1 MQLDMALP
9 LPLQIKEQ
17 PPLQVFDQLNRAVG
31 LMTSEVAVEHGNR
44 TRQERLSAHLT
55 GFEDRAGH
63 QARMLYRAR
72 IYKENFAAPP
82 KNESSSS
89 GEALLDFAERQAQ
102 VLT

>member
-1 MQLDMALP
+1 
-9 LPLQIKEQ
+9 
-17 PPLQVFDQLNRAVG
+17 
-31 LMTSEVAVEHGNR
+31 
-44 TRQERLSAHLT
+44 
-55 GFEDRAGH
+55 
-63 QARMLYRAR
+63 MLYRAR